1 MKSLFSL
8 LGDKFFS
15 KKLDFRVRL
24 FNILAI
30 AGVLISLVSAA
41 VCLLNGEGWFA
52 FLSNLA
58 TTPIAAGLLF
68 YAARTGRYQLCY
80 MITIVVIF
88 LFFFPFSSL
97 SAAVTPAPCPPI
109 SSLPSCSPS
118 SCWKG

>member
-1 MKSLFSL
+1 MKSLFYL
-8 LGDKFFS
+8 MWDKFFS

-24 FNILAI
+24 FNILAM

-52 FLSNLA
+52 FLSNLL

-88 LFFFPFSSL
+88 LFFSLSSSL
-97 SAAVTPAPCPPI
+97 SAVVMLALCPHI
-109 SSLPSCSPS
+109 LFLLSCLPS